1 MDAST
6 ADRLAFL
13 RRLRAVR
20 EYTDEPISDQVVEAI
35 LDVGRWSASGS
46 NRQPW
51 QVLVVRDPEVKKK
64 LGEWGA
70 RPAASAA
77 VVLLI
82 VMSTPGPSLDEGR
95 LAERLC
101 LAAAANGL
109 GSTVATIKNEGPDEV
124 KTLLG
129 IPTQHR
135 VRTLVAI
142 GHTDLEARRARLAGP
157 QRSPT
162 GRKPLSEFAHYDRF

>member
-6 ADRLAFL
+6 ADRLTFL

-20 EYTDEPISDQVVEAI
+20 EYTDEPIPDQVVEAI

-82 VMSTPGPSLDEGR
+82 VMSTQGPSLDEGR

-109 GSTVATIKNEGPDEV
+109 GSTVATIKNEGPEAV
-124 KTLLG
+124 KSLLG
-129 IPTQHR
+129 IPADR
-135 VRTLVAI
+135 RAVALVAI
-142 GHTDLEARRARLAGP
+142 GHVDREARRARQKNP
-157 QRSPT
+157 QP
-162 GRKPLSEFAHYDRF
+162 RKPMAEFAVWEHY